1 MPKVP
6 ELRLV
11 DILGLGGVAF
21 AAVGTTD
28 VFYSECFP
36 VEDATYSFEYLFTSG
51 GNVKVKVQLEQSNVL
66 PETEGSADGNFVVPD
81 GALELDDECADEVV
95 HIKAYAPAATLYA
108 RVKVTGLATN
118 DASTVL
124 SRLRMAIA
132 KTK

>member
-11 DILGLGGVAF
+11 DILGLGGVTQ
-21 AAVGTTD
+21 AAVASEG

-36 VEDATYSFEYLFTSG
+36 IEDATYSFEYLFTSG
-51 GNVKVKVQLEQSNVL
+51 GTVKAKVQLEQSNVL
-66 PETEGSADGNFVVPD
+66 PATEGAASANFVVPD
-81 GALELDDECADEVV
+81 GALELDDACEDEVV
-95 HIKAYAPAATLYA
+95 HIKAYAPASTLYG
-108 RVKVTGLATN
+108 RIKVTGLATN

-124 SRLRMAIA
+124 SRLRMTLA